1 MSASPSE
8 QRRDAFRV
16 GLAEPARIHRALGEV
31 AEFEMRDLSVRGA
44 RLSGGVRLDLEET
57 VTIEMRLDGEEV
69 AVAAQVVRLDAHGC
83 GVDFRSLTP
92 AIENRI
98 SRFLTE
104 QQRRR
109 ARPRA

>member
-1 MSASPSE
+1 MTPTPFQ
-8 QRRDAFRV
+8 QRREAFRV
-16 GLAEPARIHRALGEV
+16 GLSEPARVERALGEMARV
-31 AEFEMRDLSVRGA
+31 KLRDLSVEGA
-44 RLSGGVRLDLEET
+44 RLTGGPRLDLEET
-57 VTIEMRLDGEEV
+57 VTIEIRLDGEEV
-69 AVAAQVVRLDAHGC
+69 TLTAQVVRLDAHGC
-83 GVDFRSLTP
+83 GVRFRSVTP